1 MTVWPLNFLTEYNIN
16 TFEEKNFFFLW
27 RPIVDCKI
35 PKKRDQ
41 RVALSGFWLLIH
53 GYFPSKVSCFYV
65 LMQNFFTYLLDYF
78 AALNL
83 LFSVTLPSFCFLLF
97 FRCSSA
103 AIIILSKST
112 WYVMFS
118 QTKFQIGINICHKT
132 LLQWVQFKPHSST
145 LTNIES
151 LTSNIRQSFQICRR
165 KKEKE
170 ENNGNYKAFCVTRK
184 RNKY

>member
-1 MTVWPLNFLTEYNIN
+1 METHCGLQNTQEKGPAGGFEWFLTSNSWVLSIQS
-16 TFEEKNFFFLW
+16 FMLLRLDAKFFHL
-27 RPIVDCKI
+27 
-35 PKKRDQ
+35 
-41 RVALSGFWLLIH
+41 
-53 GYFPSKVSCFYV
+53 
-65 LMQNFFTYLLDYF
+65 FTGLFCSLE
-78 AALNL
+78 L